1 MAKLC
6 QSFVKAGNS
15 SPVPAICALPN
26 IASKTIFDFGRTVL
40 VIASHA
46 WLECGVLSPF
56 WWQHP
61 AFPP

>member
-26 IASKTIFDFGRTVL
+26 IASETIFDFGRAVL
-40 VIASHA
+40 VITLHA
-46 WLECGVLSPF
+46 WLECGVLSSF
-56 WWQHP
+56 WRQHP

>member
-1 MAKLC
+1 MTKLC

-26 IASKTIFDFGRTVL
+26 IVSETIFHFDRTVL
-40 VIASHA
+40 VIALQA
-46 WLECGVLSPF
+46 WLECAVLSSF
-56 WWQHP
+56 WRQHP